1 MTNPLFW
8 ILARAT
14 GITAYALLTTSVLA
28 GLLLKARPFG
38 NKLKPAAVTDTHRFL
53 ALLGLTATGL
63 HGISLVL
70 DSKLPL
76 PIKALFV
83 PGASHYR
90 PIPVSLGVVAAE
102 LTLVVY
108 ASFSLRKLIGTKR
121 WRRLHWVTYGLFA
134 AVTAHGVLSGS
145 DSGHSWVISI
155 YVSAVGSV
163 VAATA
168 WRTLIPPARR
178 PRLERANTLQ
188 PVRAESSETV
198 DRAA

>member
-1 MTNPLFW
+1 MTNPSFW

-14 GITAYALLTTSVLA
+14 GITAYALLTASVLA

-38 NKLKPAAVTDTHRFL
+38 NKLKPVSVTDTHRFL
-53 ALLGLTATGL
+53 ALLALTATGL

-76 PIKALFV
+76 PVRALFV
-83 PGASHYR
+83 PGASSYR

-108 ASFSLRKLIGTKR
+108 ISFSLRKLIGTKR

-145 DSGHSWVISI
+145 DSGHSWVTSL
-155 YVSAVGSV
+155 YVGAVGT
-163 VAATA
+163 VAAATV
-168 WRTLIPPARR
+168 WRALIPPSRR
-178 PRLERANTLQ
+178 PRLEQTSTLQ
-188 PVRAESSETV
+188 RVRRELAEAV
-198 DRAA
+198 DKAA